1 MINKE
6 IIINNELPLYEV
18 QEVSL
23 LDAML
28 LLKEQAASAPESSIA
43 RAAEMIKHRNQAR
56 SMNTNWPMTGT

>member
-6 IIINNELPLYEV
+6 IVIKNELPLYDV

-28 LLKEQAASAPESSIA
+28 LLKGRAESDRESSIA
-43 RAAEMIKHRNQAR
+43 RTAELMKHRDRTQ
-56 SMNTNWPMTGT
+56 SINTNWPMTGT

>member
-6 IIINNELPLYEV
+6 IIVNNELPLYEV

-28 LLKEQAASAPESSIA
+28 LLKEQGGSARESSIS
-43 RAAEMIKHRNQAR
+43 RAAEMIKHRSQAR
-56 SMNTNWPMTGT
+56 SMNTDWPMTGT